1 MHHVPRIAVCYNLSL
16 TYFSYD
22 YGSIQA
28 YCASSV
34 KLMPVPQAISQ
45 LFVILHSRILEVIYK
60 PRDRALS
67 VHIAARL
74 RLASIYTD
82 KALSFGL

>member
-1 MHHVPRIAVCYNLSL
+1 M
-16 TYFSYD
+16 
-22 YGSIQA
+22 

-34 KLMPVPQAISQ
+34 KLMLVPQAISQ
-45 LFVILHSRILEVIYK
+45 LFPILLSRILEAIYK

-67 VHIAARL
+67 VHIATRL

-82 KALSFGL
+82 KALSLSV

>member
-1 MHHVPRIAVCYNLSL
+1 M
-16 TYFSYD
+16 
-22 YGSIQA
+22 

-45 LFVILHSRILEVIYK
+45 LFAILHSRILEVIHK

-67 VHIAARL
+67 VHIAARAFGS
-74 RLASIYTD
+74 RLYTPIKPD
-82 KALSFGL
+82 H

>member
-1 MHHVPRIAVCYNLSL
+1 M
-16 TYFSYD
+16 
-22 YGSIQA
+22 

-45 LFVILHSRILEVIYK
+45 LFPILLSRILEAIYK

-67 VHIAARL
+67 VHIGDIATRL

-82 KALSFGL
+82 KALSLSL